1 MIKDKKKLARVIA
14 TWVVTTV
21 MLSVFILDIAVVA
34 IGNKYVNSIPIE
46 KETFDNKNGDDKIH
60 FLNTANSDCIIL
72 ESNGKFALIDSGEGN
87 NNPRR
92 KTEYKGYEA
101 EVIDYIKSLASDEN
115 GNVSFDFALG
125 THIHYDHIGNFE
137 AIFSDEKITADKV
150 YLKEFNVETATEL
163 EAIGWGNEETYKKIL
178 SVLEKREIP
187 VISDL
192 PNEEFIFGDFALKF
206 INTVTPEE
214 VKGNGENASSVG
226 VIVKKGD
233 KTAFLAADFTGDSG
247 LEKIYGNDI
256 GDVDLLKIGHHGYF
270 GSSSASFLRIVKPEI
285 AICTNKIG
293 KIYPNVKWN
302 LTMVAK
308 APVFSTEHRNGIIA
322 YFTDDNEIVLTSDIM
337 K

>member
-14 TWVVTTV
+14 TWVVTSV

-34 IGNKYVNSIPIE
+34 IGNSYVNSIYIE

-60 FLNTANSDCIIL
+60 FLNTANSDCIML

-92 KTEYKGYEA
+92 KTEYKGYEK
-101 EVIDYIKSLASDEN
+101 EVIDYIKKTASDKN
-115 GNVSFDFALG
+115 GNVNFEFALG

-137 AIFSDEKITADKV
+137 AIFSDRSITAEKV
-150 YLKEFNVETATEL
+150 FLKEFDVDVATEL
-163 EAIGWGNEETYKKIL
+163 ESEDWGNKQTYEKIL
-178 SVLEKREIP
+178 SVLEKRNIP

-192 PNEEFIFGDFALKF
+192 PEDEFTFGDFTLRF
-206 INTVTPEE
+206 INTVNPEE
-214 VKGNGENASSVG
+214 IKGNGENASSVG
-226 VIVKKGD
+226 VIVKKGN
-233 KTAFLAADFTGDSG
+233 KTAFLGADFTSDSG
-247 LEKIYGNDI
+247 LEKIYCNDI

-270 GSSSASFLRIVKPEI
+270 GSSSASFLRVVKPEI

-302 LTMVAK
+302 LTMIAK

-322 YFTDDNEIVLTSDIM
+322 YFTDNNEIILTSDIM
-337 K
+337 A

>member
-14 TWVVTTV
+14 TWIITTV

-34 IGNKYVNSIPIE
+34 IGNKYVNSIPIK

-101 EVIDYIKSLASDEN
+101 EVINYIKSLASDEN
-115 GNVSFDFALG
+115 GNVTFDFALG

-137 AIFSDEKITADKV
+137 AIFSDKSITADKV
-150 YLKEFNVETATEL
+150 FLKKFNVDVATEL
-163 EAIGWGNEETYKKIL
+163 ESEDWGNKQTYENIL
-178 SVLEKREIP
+178 STLEERGIP
-187 VISDL
+187 VISKL
-192 PNEEFIFGDFALKF
+192 PDKEFCFGDFTLKF

-214 VKGNGENASSVG
+214 VQGAGENASSVG
-226 VIVKKGD
+226 VIVKKGN
-233 KTAFLAADFTGDSG
+233 KAAFLAADFTGDSG
-247 LEKIYGNDI
+247 LEKIYGSDI
-256 GDVDLLKIGHHGYF
+256 GDIDLLKIGHHGYF
-270 GSSSASFLRIVKPEI
+270 GSSSASFLRVVKPEI

-302 LTMVAK
+302 LTMIAK

-322 YFTDDNEIVLTSDIM
+322 YFTDNNEIVLTSDIM
-337 K
+337 

>member
-14 TWVVTTV
+14 TWVVTSV

-34 IGNKYVNSIPIE
+34 IGNSYVNSIYIE

-60 FLNTANSDCIIL
+60 FLNTANSDCIML

-92 KTEYKGYEA
+92 KTEYKGYEK
-101 EVIDYIKSLASDEN
+101 EVIDYIKKTASDKN
-115 GNVSFDFALG
+115 GNVNFEFALG

-137 AIFSDEKITADKV
+137 AIFSDRSITAEKV
-150 YLKEFNVETATEL
+150 FLKEFDVDVATEL
-163 EAIGWGNEETYKKIL
+163 ESEDWGNKQTYEKIL
-178 SVLEKREIP
+178 SVLEKRNIP

-192 PNEEFIFGDFALKF
+192 PEDEFTFGDFTLRF
-206 INTVTPEE
+206 INTVNPEE
-214 VKGNGENASSVG
+214 IKGNGENASSVG
-226 VIVKKGD
+226 VIVKKGN
-233 KTAFLAADFTGDSG
+233 KTAFLGADFTSDSG
-247 LEKIYGNDI
+247 LEKIYCNDI

-270 GSSSASFLRIVKPEI
+270 GSSSASFLRVVKPEI

-322 YFTDDNEIVLTSDIM
+322 YFTDNNEIILTSDIM
-337 K
+337 A